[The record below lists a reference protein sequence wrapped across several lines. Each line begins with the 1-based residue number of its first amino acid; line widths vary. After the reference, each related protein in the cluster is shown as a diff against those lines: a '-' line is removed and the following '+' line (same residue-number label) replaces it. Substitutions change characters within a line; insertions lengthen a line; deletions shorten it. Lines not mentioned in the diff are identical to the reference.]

1 MIDRHIHFTGA
12 LPMWFLAHCATQ
24 PWVGPSVR
32 DRLIAAV
39 CAHDGARHASLT
51 GKRLQNW
58 LKGWFGAD
66 HRRNYFRFFEV
77 YDLLHGLVHP
87 PGDAER
93 RLAFREGAEALAIGL
108 VGEGVRACE
117 LLVGLK
123 PTVEQ
128 TVERIQAII
137 EGFERCRRRLGR
149 TPSLGLRLTMIRT
162 EHGDSPVVTPE
173 LMEGLFLALEET
185 TSWSPAVVGLDLC
198 GIENPER
205 ADATFRMIALWN
217 QLNEIRRRHGRSGLS
232 ISVHAGENMT
242 NVSSDTYFAFFE
254 KLLNFRIDRMIH
266 GTFLWI
272 SPRSLELDREETRA
286 REAILDAIAKRRWS
300 FDICPTSNLL
310 LTPLARADI
319 PAGLDRLRARAIDFS
334 VCTDNPAIL
343 QTSLAREHELAIHGT
358 SEREPYDTSDHDGAR
373 IGRGGRFE
381 PACCPVGRPCAEKE

>member
-1 MIDRHIHFTGA
+1 MIDRHIHFTGS
-12 LPMWFLAHCATQ
+12 LPLWFLAHCSTQ
-24 PWVGPSVR
+24 PWVGSSVR

-39 CAHDGARHASLT
+39 FAHDGARHACLT

-66 HRRNYFRFFEV
+66 HRSNYFRFFEV

-87 PGDAER
+87 PRDADR
-93 RLAFREGAEALAIGL
+93 RLAFREGAEALALGL

-117 LLVGLK
+117 LIVGLK

-128 TVERIQAII
+128 TVDRIQAIVV
-137 EGFERCRRRLGR
+137 GFERCRQRLGHA
-149 TPSLGLRLTMIRT
+149 PSLGLRLTMIRT
-162 EHGDSPVVTPE
+162 EHGDSPVMIPE
-173 LMEGLFLALEET
+173 LMEGLFLALEKT

-205 ADATFRMIALWN
+205 ADSTFRMIALWN
-217 QLNEIRRRHGRSGLS
+217 QLNETRRRHGRPKLS
-232 ISVHAGENMT
+232 ISVHAGENMADGT
-242 NVSSDTYFAFFE
+242 TEAHVTFFE
-254 KLLNFRIDRMIH
+254 QLLNFQVDRIIH

-272 SPRSLELDREETRA
+272 SPQSLKLDREENRA

-300 FDICPTSNLL
+300 FDICPTSNLV

-319 PAGLDRLRARAIDFS
+319 PAGLDRLRTRAIDFS

-343 QTSLAREHELAIHGT
+343 QTSLVREHELAIHGT
-358 SEREPYDTSDHDGAR
+358 SERE
-373 IGRGGRFE
+373 
-381 PACCPVGRPCAEKE
+381 